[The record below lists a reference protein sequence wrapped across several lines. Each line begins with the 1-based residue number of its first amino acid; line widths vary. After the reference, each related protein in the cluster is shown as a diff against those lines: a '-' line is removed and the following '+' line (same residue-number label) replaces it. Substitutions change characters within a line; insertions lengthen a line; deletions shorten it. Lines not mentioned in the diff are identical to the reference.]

1 MITQLDLY
9 ILNNDNSVAPFP
21 SEAEQIVLY
30 DFAFEAQRMGSAPE
44 ITATIQAN
52 GSLENS
58 LTTKVFCEYNGERY
72 FLKNLPS
79 SAKENTDPR
88 YTFDLTFVSE
98 RTILDNVYMIDAVQ
112 GDSNIDRYQSNST
125 NIVFMG
131 TIAECVARLNAAMTY
146 AGVGYSVVLD
156 EGITTESKLV
166 SFQDKF
172 FTEAL
177 QEIVNIHNIPYYY
190 VGKVIHFGWA
200 EKEVPRTL
208 KYAEGLVSISKDISN
223 TRIVTR
229 ATATGSSE
237 NIPYYYPNP
246 TPLGIIKPNASA
258 SNNGITSG
266 NITLVN
272 PYKFSK
278 LQSNKLQYF
287 VSKASASIIHY
298 AVANIPSAEEN
309 IIATPYSIQ
318 CEIPH
323 EDYKM
328 AGALVHLSAKD
339 YIDRTVYVE
348 FNHSKVSGDAPINEV
363 RPIEYGVYKFT
374 ELDGQIVL
382 TEDRTVDVTFESS
395 ALGDFVVISNFPAD
409 QERYVMA
416 TYYNSSSWDVV
427 IELDCDTSLSE
438 DEVKTSWYVVS
449 PLGERGEKVSNIS
462 NYGLSISGTPSDGDI
477 ISIEVI
483 RKIPFATSLM
493 PPIYR
498 EYNGEQR
505 FYNAT
510 NGAYEGITFENE
522 YDSANPL
529 EAITKFEDIKPTI
542 VGVTNADGER
552 IDMFSAFAYD
562 LYDDDSTI
570 TDSEGNEEYVHP
582 YFYAKLHKTNGRN
595 SGFNLFAQA
604 IESGEMTIEM
614 TSGVCGACK
623 FTIMV
628 DSNTQRNL
636 VMVDDNGNLI
646 YDDATGKVKMADDA
660 TGLDRQNDTQNY
672 EVWIALKKDINTF
685 GQIMPN
691 VSYEHYPSISDT
703 FVITN
708 IVLPDSYIENAEK
721 RLESAIIDYIATNN
735 KYKFNYNVNI
745 SRIYLK
751 RNVDVYETISE
762 NSIIPIEY
770 NGVVKSFYITAFTY
784 KKEKNAVLPDIS
796 ITLSDSIESS
806 TNSFSQTISAVKID
820 TQKYVNSQPYISD
833 LSKMFLRKDMQDTAS
848 APITFKKQLV
858 FCESIL
864 SDGFKSGSVNGYG
877 LGLYK
882 DANGLYTIEVDR
894 VLARRGMVG
903 DGVGDATPSK
913 DVVTT
918 NTNQTITG
926 VKTFANGFKMSEGE
940 EEPVIRYDVEKKTLI
955 FPMNVLVEGGVA
967 WNSSL
972 DGFDPQTIAQAV
984 KVDWSTIGQKE
995 DGTLYVIGGTGGG
1008 SGSGGVVGGVTIDEV
1023 KNYLTTE
1030 GYATQVWVNEQDF
1043 LKSITSAMV
1052 TSALNYT
1059 PFNTA
1064 NFTKNNIKNT
1074 LGISDWALAS
1084 VKPSYKFSEITNKPT
1099 TLSGYGITDA
1109 YTKTQVDSALAKKW
1123 TKDDSLIA
1131 NWNTAFGWGN
1141 HATAGYAKQSDVT
1154 EELKKYV
1161 TLSTAQ
1167 TVTGIKNFVNGLK
1180 IGGALVTYNA
1190 SNNAFI
1196 FPANAIFEGGI
1207 AWNSKLDGFSV
1218 PSIMDAIQVDGATIS
1233 KDKGYLE
1240 FVGKTSGGGTADSV
1254 AWENV
1259 VGRPTKLSQFTN
1271 DSGFITS
1278 ASLPTKLSQF
1288 TDDVVLGNYLPIKGI
1303 AEGAKTLKGLTT
1315 SSSWIV
1321 AAGNGFNVYN
1331 NSSTK
1336 RCWFGFSLPE
1346 GSPYATTKWV
1356 FGASDGS
1363 YNAAGEIYAK
1373 HISLGYGDSTATGGY
1388 ALRANGDAKID
1399 GSLTLNGKVIS
1410 YNASNNA
1417 FILPANVIIEGGVAW
1432 NSKIDGFDIPTIMDA
1447 VIVDGETIVKENGV
1461 LKVNGDVSGGINET
1475 QLGNY
1480 LTRNNYA
1487 KKSDIPSLSGYATE
1501 SFVTTRGYITASAI
1515 PTKVSAFTNDASY
1528 ATESFVTSRGYI
1540 TSAAISKAN
1549 IKSILGISD
1558 WALATAS
1565 PLANHGKITS
1575 ATDLTALTTGLGYTQ
1590 GYTPVD
1596 GTYNYGQLLNFA
1608 TYRGLTQIYIADGY
1622 SSTGRTIHFRNDWNK
1637 TGIADRAWHEIL
1649 SSYTY
1654 TKYAMSLTTDQRV
1667 TGIKNFVN
1675 GFKVGDN
1682 LITYDASLKSFVLNG
1697 NLIVKGG
1704 IAWEKQNS

>member
-1 MITQLDLY
+1 MTSKLALY
-9 ILNNDNSVAPFP
+9 ILNSDNSVAPFP
-21 SEAEQIVLY
+21 SEVEQIVLY
-30 DFAFEAQRMGSAPE
+30 DFAFEAQRMGAAPE

-52 GSLENS
+52 GSLENYI
-58 LTTKVFCEYNGERY
+58 TTKVFCEYNGERY

-79 SAKENTDPR
+79 SSKENTDSR

-112 GDSNIDRYQSNST
+112 GNSNVDRYQSNST
-125 NIVFMG
+125 NIIFMG
-131 TIAECVARLNAAMTY
+131 TIEELVGRLNAAMTY
-146 AGVGYSVVLD
+146 AGVDYSVVLD
-156 EGITTESKLV
+156 KGITTESKLV

-177 QEIVNIHNIPYYY
+177 QEGVNVFNIPYYY

-200 EKEVPRTL
+200 EKEVPQTL
-208 KYAEGLVSISKDISN
+208 KYTEGLVSISKNN
-223 TRIVTR
+223 TNSRIVTR

-237 NIPYYYPNP
+237 NLPYYYPNP
-246 TPLGIIKPNASA
+246 TPLGTISPVASA
-258 SNNGITSG
+258 SNNGITND
-266 NITLVN
+266 NIALIN

-278 LQSNKLQYF
+278 LQSNTLQYF
-287 VSKASASIIHY
+287 TSKASASVIHY
-298 AVANIPSAEEN
+298 AVADMPEPEGN
-309 IIATPYSIQ
+309 IIATPYRVQ

-348 FNHSKVSGDAPINEV
+348 FNHGKISGDAPINEV

-382 TEDRTVDVTFESS
+382 TEDRTVNVVFESS
-395 ALGDFVVISNFPAD
+395 ALGDFVVIENFPAD

-427 IELDCDTSLSE
+427 IEVACHSSLSN
-438 DEVKTSWYVVS
+438 DELKTSWYVVS
-449 PLGERGEKVSNIS
+449 PSGERIETAYNPSD
-462 NYGLSISGTPSDGDI
+462 YGLSISGTPSEGDV
-477 ISIEVI
+477 ISVKVES
-483 RKIPFATSLM
+483 KIPFATSLM
-493 PPIYR
+493 PSIYR
-498 EYNGEQR
+498 KSSGERR
-505 FYNAT
+505 FYNAS
-510 NGAYEGITFENE
+510 NGAYEDVVFDNE

-542 VGVTNADGER
+542 VGAVNAKGER
-552 IDMFSAFAYD
+552 IDMFAEKFAYD

-582 YFYAKLHKTNGRN
+582 YFYAKLRKTNGLY
-595 SGFNLFAQA
+595 GFNLFAQA

-636 VMVDDNGNLI
+636 VMVDGNGNLI

-660 TGLDRQNDTQNY
+660 TGIDRQNDTENY
-672 EVWIALKKDINTF
+672 EVWVALKKDINTY

-691 VSYEHYPSISDT
+691 VLYSHYPSITDT

-708 IVLPDSYIENAEK
+708 IILPNSYIENAEK
-721 RLESAIIDYIATNN
+721 RLEMAIIDFIIANN
-735 KYKFNYNVNI
+735 KYKFDYSVNI

-751 RNVDVYETISE
+751 KNIDVYNTISE
-762 NSIIPIEY
+762 NSVIPIEY
-770 NGVVKSFYITAFTY
+770 NGDVKSFYITTFTY
-784 KKEKNAVLPDIS
+784 RKEKNAVLPDVS

-806 TNSFSQTISAVKID
+806 PNSFSQTISAVKID
-820 TQKYVNSQPYISD
+820 TQKYVNSPSYISD
-833 LSKMFLRKDMQDTAS
+833 LSKMFLRKDMQDAAN

-903 DGVGDATPSK
+903 NDVGDATPSK

-926 VKTFANGFKMSEGE
+926 VKTFVNGFKMSEGE

-955 FPMNVLVEGGVA
+955 FPMNVLVEGGIA
-967 WNSSL
+967 WNTKL
-972 DGFDPQTIAQAV
+972 DGFEEQTITAAV
-984 KVDWSTIGQKE
+984 RVDWKTIGKNE
-995 DGTLYVIGGTGGG
+995 NGELYVIGGTSGGG
-1008 SGSGGVVGGVTIDEV
+1008 GGVVGGVTIDEV
-1023 KNYLTTE
+1023 KNYLTAEKYTTE
-1030 GYATQVWVNEQDF
+1030 TWVSSQNYATQSWVNN
-1043 LKSITSAMV
+1043 LGYITGITSSMV
-1052 TSALNYT
+1052 TSALGYT
-1059 PFNTA
+1059 PFDSDD
-1064 NFTKNNIKNT
+1064 FTKAKVKST

-1141 HATAGYAKQSDVT
+1141 HAAAGYAKHSDVT
-1154 EELKKYV
+1154 EEFKKYV

-1167 TVTGIKNFVNGLK
+1167 TITGIKNFSNGLK
-1180 IGGALVTYNA
+1180 VGNVLVSYNA
-1190 SNNAFI
+1190 SKNAFI
-1196 FPANAIFEGGI
+1196 LPANLIVEGGI
-1207 AWNSKLDGFSV
+1207 AWNSSLDGFDV
-1218 PSIMDAIQVDGATIS
+1218 PTIAQAVKVDGSTI
-1233 KDKGYLE
+1233 
-1240 FVGKTSGGGTADSV
+1240 GKMADGTLYVIGGTGGGTADSV
-1254 AWENV
+1254 AWSNITGKPTWIGSTKPSYTAAE
-1259 VGRPTKLSQFTN
+1259 VGALSINGTATNSSKLN
-1271 DSGFITS
+1271 
-1278 ASLPTKLSQF
+1278 
-1288 TDDVVLGNYLPIKGI
+1288 GI
-1303 AEGAKTLKGLTT
+1303 GLIDANGRNGIPT
-1315 SSSWIV
+1315 SSS
-1321 AAGNGFNVYN
+1321 
-1331 NSSTK
+1331 
-1336 RCWFGFSLPE
+1336 
-1346 GSPYATTKWV
+1346 
-1356 FGASDGS
+1356 
-1363 YNAAGEIYAK
+1363 
-1373 HISLGYGDSTATGGY
+1373 GGY
-1388 ALRANGDAKID
+1388 MDIGQAIDFHRYENGVDYSTRLRVSSDTANTVILPSESGTLALIEKVVTLDGTQNVTGVKNFVNGLKV
-1399 GSLTLNGKVIS
+1399 NGALVS
-1410 YNASNNA
+1410 YNASKNA
-1417 FILPANVIIEGGVAW
+1417 FILPANVIIEGGIAW

-1447 VIVDGETIVKENGV
+1447 VIVDGDTIVKENGK
-1461 LKVNGDVSGGINET
+1461 LKVNGDLSGGLDES
-1475 QLGNY
+1475 QLGAY

-1501 SFVTTRGYITASAI
+1501 AFVTTRGYITSSAI
-1515 PTKVSAFTNDASY
+1515 PTKVSAFTNDS
-1528 ATESFVTSRGYI
+1528 GYI
-1540 TSAAISKAN
+1540 T
-1549 IKSILGISD
+1549 G
-1558 WALATAS
+1558 
-1565 PLANHGKITS
+1565 ITS
-1575 ATDLTALTTGLGYTQ
+1575 SMVTSALGYTPFSNA
-1590 GYTPVD
+1590 GGTINGALTVASTVAASSAIRATELLRVNTVD
-1596 GTYNYGQLLNFA
+1596 SAGSYAYIRAQVGSASITNRAVAHLGTNYGYGYNFTLTNA
-1608 TYRGLTQIYIADGY
+1608 YDAIAMYRSVVGVGGTFTYDELYANQAA
-1622 SSTGRTIHFRNDWNK
+1622 
-1637 TGIADRAWHEIL
+1637 GIALAVRGSASITGNL
-1649 SSYTY
+1649 S
-1654 TKYAMSLTTDQRV
+1654 V
-1667 TGIKNFVN
+1667 TGSGSMASLSI
-1675 GFKVGDN
+1675 GGGS
-1682 LITYDASLKSFVLNG
+1682 LITYDASLKAFVFNG